1 MKKMLLGL
9 IFLLSIGFLFA
20 AGNKEE
26 QKTTPREL
34 NLYHFKVSQVEQW
47 DQLVKE
53 YAKVEPG
60 VKLVVETVGGAA
72 DWTTT
77 LKTKFASGNGPDIF
91 VVDGP
96 ALANTFSEY
105 LSDLSDQPWVSHA
118 VESAKRPMTFEGKLM
133 GMPFNLE
140 GYGFIYNKKI
150 FRDAG
155 ITKTPGTVQEL
166 RDAAEKIEAMGI
178 TPFGNGYS
186 EWWVIGMHLMNIP
199 FATLQDP
206 ASFSTALDNGT
217 ASIADNA
224 IFNSFKETF
233 DLTIKY
239 GNKNPL
245 TTDHNAQMTLFNT
258 GQVAMVQ
265 QGNWKEVGIYEANP
279 DAEVGLLPIP
289 VNNDPAVSGRIPVGV
304 PFYWVVNK
312 ESDMKDDAK
321 KFLNWMVSSEV
332 GQRYITEEFGYIPA
346 FDNIKSDSLGGL
358 SQDILT
364 YASKGKTVPWSF
376 TTWHD
381 GMYNEFSEHAQRYVA
396 DKISYS
402 EMLKRMQESWV
413 KLAE

>member
-20 AGNKEE
+20 AGNKE

-381 GMYNEFSEHAQRYVA
+381 GMYNEFAEHTQRYVGGG
-396 DKISYS
+396 IPYS
-402 EMLKRMQESWV
+402 DMLKSMDASWT
-413 KLAE
+413 KLAK